1 MKQSIYIECY
11 EGLSAR
17 MLTEALLD
25 LMPGKKKAR
34 EMVAGLLQLTCSEE
48 ARQDMLLHMQ
58 ERIYEFNLSV
68 DARCV

>member
-34 EMVAGLLQLTCSEE
+34 EMVAGLLQLT
-48 ARQDMLLHMQ
+48 
-58 ERIYEFNLSV
+58 LSLIHI
-68 DARCV
+68 